1 MLNTSNERASR
12 YIKDKW
18 RTLRAENLLVRPRES
33 NPVISLLAIA
43 YRIVLNLSARRMLV
57 RESARCTVE
66 ALFPEF
72 FGWKESPA

>member
-1 MLNTSNERASR
+1 MSNKHRSE

-18 RTLRAENLLVRPRES
+18 HTLRAENLLVRPRES

-43 YRIVLNLSARRMLV
+43 YCIVLNLGAGRMLV
-57 RESARCTVE
+57 RESTRRTIE

-72 FGWKESPA
+72 FG